1 MAEYEYD
8 GTLEKAFQHLKD
20 ARDAIDDSPDPDTD
34 FEEHSRCI
42 RLMHAHVKSCDSYLE
57 SYRRSIDVDNHD
69 VDTGDPE
76 DEDEKAARRRRARQ
90 LRGAM

>member
-1 MAEYEYD
+1 MAQYEYD

-42 RLMHAHVKSCDSYLE
+42 RLMHAHVKSCDDYLE
-57 SYRRSIDVDNHD
+57 SYRRSLDDDHD

-76 DEDEKAARRRRARQ
+76 DERAARRLRARQ
-90 LRGAM
+90 LRGAR